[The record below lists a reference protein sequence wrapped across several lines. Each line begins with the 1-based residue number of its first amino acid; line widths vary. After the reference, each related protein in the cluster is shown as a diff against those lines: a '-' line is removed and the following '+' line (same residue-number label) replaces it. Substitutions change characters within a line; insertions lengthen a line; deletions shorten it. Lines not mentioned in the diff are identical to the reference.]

1 MTLLCSRCGRSIRS
15 SAVRAELLQ
24 FQTNGYAA
32 LGPVCA
38 RRLGFITQGPA
49 QGRRIFTLRRSDA
62 RQMEIPA

>member
-1 MTLLCSRCGRSIRS
+1 MTLLCSRCGRSIKET
-15 SAVRAELLQ
+15 AVPLVMLELQ
-24 FQTNGYAA
+24 GYAA